1 MYIDRNVIRG
11 EKGGRKEVRECSRGR
26 KDSGNEGCLNNP
38 FFLATKVR
46 GERDGVY
53 IYTRNDRVQ
62 NRTAVRHSVQGRK
75 RRLKGECIHEC
86 RTAECHR
93 HSMAQALTNR
103 VNVKNVSMKYSSADH
118 SERWA

>member
-1 MYIDRNVIRG
+1 MTGNVI
-11 EKGGRKEVRECSRGR
+11 
-26 KDSGNEGCLNNP
+26 
-38 FFLATKVR
+38 
-46 GERDGVY
+46 Y
-53 IYTRNDRVQ
+53 IYIRARNDRVQ

-93 HSMAQALTNR
+93 RSMAQALTNR
-103 VNVKNVSMKYSSADH
+103 VNVKNVSMKYSSADR